1 LKLGGRVAMARE
13 RQLWFLALCKYQKHT
28 NEIHGKIIKKE
39 QWVVQRTCSKRGGK
53 KKGRRRKKERRKS
66 EKNREK

>member
-53 KKGRRRKKERRKS
+53 KKRKKKKERKKE
-66 EKNREK
+66 E